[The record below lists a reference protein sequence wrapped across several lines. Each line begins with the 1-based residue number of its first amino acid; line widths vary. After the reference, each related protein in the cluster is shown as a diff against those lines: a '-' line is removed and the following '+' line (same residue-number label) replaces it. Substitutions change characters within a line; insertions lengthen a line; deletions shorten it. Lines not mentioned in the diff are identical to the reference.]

1 MKKTLAIV
9 LTLALLVTLAAPV
22 FAAEYSLQSRIC
34 PACGGTAYEDYQET
48 HTSVNTTCEISQISH
63 YHIKYYKQ
71 YVAECE
77 DCGNVVVLGSK
88 VLYKYF
94 CSKSG
99 LYYEVN

>member
-1 MKKTLAIV
+1 MKKMLAIV
-9 LTLALLVTLAAPV
+9 LTLVILASLAVPALAVEAR
-22 FAAEYSLQSRIC
+22 SRIC
-34 PACGGTAYEDYQET
+34 PACGGTAYEDYKYT
-48 HTSVNTTCEISQISH
+48 NTSVNTTCENSKISH

-77 DCGNVVVLGSK
+77 DCGNIVVLGSK
-88 VLYKYF
+88 VYYRYF